1 MSDELAGLSRR
12 SLEER
17 RELIAGRLGITRDS
31 LDEALAGGGLDEAT
45 ANRAIENVLGTL
57 SLPFAVATR
66 FVVDTVPR
74 LIPMAVE
81 EPSVVAAASAG
92 AKRIASGGGF
102 TVETDPPITTAEVEL
117 LGVPNVDAAAA
128 ALAAAEPQLR
138 QKAAEVLPGLEA
150 RGGGLRE
157 IELRAFE
164 GSVLVHLHVDCRDAM
179 GANLVNTLA
188 EGLRP
193 ELARIGRGEAGV
205 AIVTNLADRRKVR
218 VRARVSAEALGGLAV
233 RDGIARMSTLAER
246 DPYRATT
253 HNKGI
258 MNGVDA
264 VVVATGNDWR
274 AVEAGAHAWAARSG
288 RYQPLCRWWAEGDD
302 LMGELEMPLAV
313 GTVGGIGRIHRLA
326 RFAIELSGAQSAMAL
341 AGFAA
346 AAGMACNLSAT
357 RALVTDG
364 IQAGHMALHA
374 RSVAA
379 AAGAVG
385 DEVDEVARRIHQA
398 GTVSMDAARAA
409 LSELRRAR

>member
-17 RELIAGRLGITRDS
+17 RALVARRLGITRES
-31 LDEALAGGGLDEAT
+31 LDDALLGGGLDEAT

-57 SLPFAVATR
+57 ALPFAVATR
-66 FVVDTVPR
+66 FVIDTVPR

-92 AKRIASGGGF
+92 AKRIAGCGGF
-102 TVETDPPITTAEVEL
+102 TVDTDPPITTAEVEL
-117 LGVPNVDAAAA
+117 LGVLDVDRARS
-128 ALAAAEPQLR
+128 ALADANEPLVE
-138 QKAAEVLPGLEA
+138 KAATILPGLVA

-157 IELRAFE
+157 IELLTF
-164 GSVLVHLHVDCRDAM
+164 GDSVVVHLHVDCRDAM

-188 EGLRP
+188 EALAP
-193 ELARIGRGEAGV
+193 ELVRLTGGDPGV

-218 VRARVSAEALGGLAV
+218 VRARVSAEALGGLQV

-264 VVVATGNDWR
+264 VVLATGNDWR
-274 AVEAGAHAWAARSG
+274 AVEAGAHAWAARTG

-302 LMGELEMPLAV
+302 LVGELEMPLAL
-313 GTVGGIGRIHRLA
+313 GIVGGISRIHRLA
-326 RFAIELSGAQSAMAL
+326 RFAVELSGAQSAMEL

-379 AAGAVG
+379 AAGAVA

-398 GTVSMDAARAA
+398 GTVGLEAARAA
-409 LSELRRAR
+409 LSELRRER